1 MDKLAS
7 HQLPR
12 TSAWILKTV
21 QAGVVA
27 GSSGMWVSHGMRS
40 CKIRFKGGHFGTL
53 EEIREAWIE
62 PLPIEDRARQHLSV
76 ALRTLAFSRRRP
88 VLLVSC
94 CEHQGL
100 RSIFWDGS
108 TMSKVGPAADSVR
121 GTMTPGELLV
131 FVSRSP
137 LGRDATQK
145 KVHGVSDV
153 TAAEFKE
160 LTSFAVCSP
169 MPLWVDNR
177 PLNHF
182 GMEDV
187 SMMRRSLA
195 FSAQPQT
202 SDSPSLKLPPEVA
215 QTSGVDRASLAWTL
229 YHHAKER
236 ENSRIGWVKDGVV
249 CEEQDL
255 HSQAV
260 HFQVRLFV
268 PADDL
273 DTDLTEL
280 QLRFPDPD
288 LRRRRIASAVLAFCS
303 DLGRQD
309 ELTLEIAKSLGR
321 SSKHWGVASVLLLG
335 GVLFAPATSGFSLLA
350 SAGAMVGV
358 AADRALEKPTV
369 PSSLVRFVQELESK
383 YRPQL

>member
-1 MDKLAS
+1 M
-7 HQLPR
+7 
-12 TSAWILKTV
+12 V

-27 GSSGMWVSHGMRS
+27 ESTGMWVSHGMRS
-40 CKIRFKGGHFGTL
+40 CKIRFKGGRFGSL

-62 PLPIEDRARQHLSV
+62 PIPIHDRARQHLSV
-76 ALRTLAFSRRRP
+76 ALRTLAFARRRP
-88 VLLVSC
+88 VLVVSC
-94 CEHQGL
+94 CEQQGL

-121 GTMTPGELLV
+121 GTVTPGELLV

-187 SMMRRSLA
+187 SMVRRSLA
-195 FSAQPQT
+195 FSAQAQ
-202 SDSPSLKLPPEVA
+202 SSESPSLKLPPKVA
-215 QTSGVDRASLAWTL
+215 QTSGVERASLAWTL

-236 ENSRIGWVKDGVV
+236 EHSRIGWVKDGVV
-249 CEEQDL
+249 CEKEDL
-255 HSQAV
+255 QSNPV

-280 QLRFPDPD
+280 QLRFPTPE
-288 LRRRRIASAVLAFCS
+288 LRGRRTASAVLAFCS
-303 DLGRQD
+303 ELGQQN
-309 ELTLEIAKSLGR
+309 ELTQEIAKSLGGR
-321 SSKHWGVASVLLLG
+321 AKHWGVASVLLLG
-335 GVLFAPATSGFSLLA
+335 GMLFAPATSGFSLLA

-358 AADRALEKPTV
+358 AADRALEKPRV
-369 PSSLVRFVQELESK
+369 PSTLVRFIQELEGR
-383 YRPQL
+383 YR